1 MTFEDIGLSPGT
13 LKGVTDSG
21 YTIPTPIQEQAIPLI
36 LMGRDVLGIA
46 QTGTGKTAGF
56 TLPMIDILAEG
67 RAKARM
73 PRSLIIAPTRELAAQ
88 VSDNFVKY
96 GKYHKL
102 NMALLI
108 GGESM
113 AEQEKVLDRGVDVLI
128 ATPGRLLDLFE
139 RGRIIL
145 NDVKILVIDEA
156 DRMLDMGF
164 IPDVERIVSLLP
176 KIRQTLFFSA
186 TMNHEIRALAD
197 KFLMNP
203 KEVQA
208 TAPAT
213 TATTI
218 SQAIVRVRSEDKRE
232 CLRRLIRAENLENAF
247 IFCNRKRDVD
257 IVFKSLVKHGFNA
270 VGLHGD
276 MPQPKR
282 MEMLAKF
289 KSGEADL
296 LVCSDVAARGL
307 DISGVSH
314 VINFDVPFNAEDYVH
329 RIGRT
334 GRAGKQGHAITIAT
348 SHDHKAVAAIE
359 GLIKQTIPT
368 LVEPALEELKAVAT
382 TEEPAAPSSDRG
394 RGRPR
399 RGGKPDSRRRPSS
412 EKPARAQIASPAVM
426 TEAQPDI
433 TPVVIEHIEQPA
445 ESEPVAQ
452 AQATQDQPPRE
463 QTPRERTPR
472 NQKPRDNHRSR
483 QPRDKW
489 ARDAGLMDHDDD
501 VVGFG
506 SAIPAFLQEA
516 PPQMPPL
523 EATEFSDDD

>member
-1 MTFEDIGLSPGT
+1 MTFEDIGISPDT
-13 LKGVTDSG
+13 LKAVTDAG
-21 YTIPTPIQEQAIPLI
+21 YQTPTPIQAQAIPLI
-36 LMGRDVLGIA
+36 LMGRDVMGIA
-46 QTGTGKTAGF
+46 QTGTGKTASF

-88 VSDNFVKY
+88 VSDNFTKY
-96 GKYHKL
+96 GKYHPL
-102 NMALLI
+102 SMALLI

-113 AEQEKVLDRGVDVLI
+113 GEQEKVLERGADVLI

-139 RGRIIL
+139 RGRILL

-186 TMNHEIRALAD
+186 TMNPEIRRLAD

-218 SQAIVRVRSEDKRE
+218 TQALITVRTEDKRE
-232 CLRRLIRAENLENAF
+232 CLRRIIRTENVENAF

-257 IVFKSLVKHGFNA
+257 IVFKSLTKHGFNVVA
-270 VGLHGD
+270 LHGD

-289 KSGEADL
+289 KSGEAKL

-314 VINFDVPFNAEDYVH
+314 VVNFDVPFNSEDYVH

-334 GRAGKQGHAITIAT
+334 GRAGKEGHAITIAT
-348 SHDHKAVAAIE
+348 RHDAKALASIE
-359 GLIKQTIPT
+359 RLIKQPIP
-368 LVEPALEELKAVAT
+368 PLEAEAVAELKAS
-382 TEEPAAPSSDRG
+382 AASGDDSAEQSDRG
-394 RGRPR
+394 RGRGRRGKPERNTRSDRNKRPAERDAAPVEPVAAEQPIIQETSEPAVTENQSGERPRRDRDRNRDRHDRNRNDRGDRDNRRPR
-399 RGGKPDSRRRPSS
+399 RG
-412 EKPARAQIASPAVM
+412 
-426 TEAQPDI
+426 
-433 TPVVIEHIEQPA
+433 
-445 ESEPVAQ
+445 
-452 AQATQDQPPRE
+452 
-463 QTPRERTPR
+463 
-472 NQKPRDNHRSR
+472 RD
-483 QPRDKW
+483 DW
-489 ARDAGLMDHDDD
+489 ARDAGEMDHDDD
-501 VVGFG
+501 VIGFG
-506 SAIPAFLQEA
+506 SAIPAFLQVA
-516 PPQMPPL
+516 PPRPTNPEPIDPPL
-523 EATEFSDDD
+523 PNEEE

>member
-1 MTFEDIGLSPGT
+1 MTFEDLGLSPST
-13 LKGVTDSG
+13 LKGVADAG
-21 YTIPTPIQEQAIPLI
+21 YTTPTPIQEQAIPLI

-96 GKYHKL
+96 GKYQSL

-145 NDVKILVIDEA
+145 NDVRILVIDEA

-164 IPDVERIVSLLP
+164 IPDVERIVSLIP

-186 TMNHEIRALAD
+186 TMNGEIRRLAD
-197 KFLMNP
+197 QFLMNA

-213 TATTI
+213 TATTVT
-218 SQAIVRVRSEDKRE
+218 QALIVVKPEDKRE
-232 CLRRLIRAENLENAF
+232 CVRRLIRAENLKNAF

-257 IVFKSLVKHGFNA
+257 ILFKSLTKHGFNA

-289 KSGEADL
+289 KSGEAEL

-307 DISGVSH
+307 DISAVSH
-314 VINFDVPFNAEDYVH
+314 VINFDVPFNSEDYVH

-334 GRAGKQGHAITIAT
+334 GRAGMAGNAITIAT
-348 SHDHKAVAAIE
+348 PYDSKALAGIEALIKTPIPILMEAAIE
-359 GLIKQTIPT
+359 D
-368 LVEPALEELKAVAT
+368 LKV
-382 TEEPAAPSSDRG
+382 PMQSGDAPRESRGPRGGGRSGRPERG
-394 RGRPR
+394 RGKGRSHAPR
-399 RGGKPDSRRRPSS
+399 HDN
-412 EKPARAQIASPAVM
+412 AAAA
-426 TEAQPDI
+426 I
-433 TPVVIEHIEQPA
+433 TPTEFVEQPQQAALSPEQPA
-445 ESEPVAQ
+445 EPVLQ
-452 AQATQDQPPRE
+452 
-463 QTPRERTPR
+463 QTPETISSPPAREPR
-472 NQKPRDNHRSR
+472 PRPERKNSR
-483 QPRDKW
+483 HRDKW
-489 ARDAGLMDHDDD
+489 ARDAGRMEHPED
-501 VVGFG
+501 VIGFG
-506 SAIPAFLQEA
+506 SAIPAFLQVA
-516 PPQMPPL
+516 PTFPAPEPDDL
-523 EATEFSDDD
+523 PAHSDETN